1 MPERYKFKF
10 DWKSTAIILAVVI
23 SLYIVVHY
31 FWSIFVEDG
40 TTKFVNYFILSATI
54 FLFSAH
60 LLLFVSRKYLE
71 PQKSVRAKKSK
82 RLLAKIR
89 NVVNYLTPLILVILL
104 YYVWEKRW
112 IFFTLL
118 VGVLL
123 LDRMNDLLRKNK

>member
-1 MPERYKFKF
+1 MTQRNKSKF
-10 DWKSTAIILAVVI
+10 DWKSAVIILAVVI
-23 SLYIVVHY
+23 LLYIVVHY

-40 TTKFVNYFILSATI
+40 TTKFVNYFILLTTI
-54 FLFSAH
+54 FLFSSH
-60 LLLFVSRKYLE
+60 FLLFVLRKYLE
-71 PQKSVRAKKSK
+71 PQKSVRAKKTK
-82 RLLAKIR
+82 RRLAKIR

-112 IFFTLL
+112 IFFTMF

>member
-1 MPERYKFKF
+1 MTKRNKSKF
-10 DWKSTAIILAVVI
+10 DWKSAVIILAVVI
-23 SLYIVVHY
+23 LLYIVVHY

-40 TTKFVNYFILSATI
+40 TKKFVNYFILLTTV

-60 LLLFVSRKYLE
+60 FLLFVLRKYLE
-71 PQKSVRAKKSK
+71 PQKSVRAKKTK
-82 RLLAKIR
+82 RGLAKIR

-112 IFFTLL
+112 IFFTML